1 VPTERPPTCAG
12 CPANATAR
20 GWVPP
25 TGPLTARM
33 VLVGQGP
40 GADEAAVGEP
50 FVGPS
55 GSTLDRWLVRA
66 GVPRERLAIGNVVQ
80 CQLPGNRPP
89 HKAEARHCWR
99 AHVRPWL
106 ESLTAARVV
115 VPVGVPAM
123 EALLGD
129 SATASVAGTVH
140 PVAGGWPAEPF
151 PQPAQPPPAADRLL
165 APILHPAHIIRGQWA
180 AEPAQVRF
188 LRRAWELAN
197 NPAASLPGA
206 LMDVRNPPPGASPTP
221 TLEELREFVTST
233 RALDDRRMACDIE
246 GTQGQLIGVGFSRLA
261 DERTIYIP
269 LLDTDAPY
277 WHNEELAEV
286 DCHLRELLAYPLIM
300 HNGQAFDVP
309 FLESVGYEVP
319 QYIDDTMIRHHIL
332 YAEMEKSLESL
343 AILYCGF
350 PSWKWLSKVG
360 EQGDAK

>member
-1 VPTERPPTCAG
+1 VITRPPACDG
-12 CPANATAR
+12 CPANALAR
-20 GWVPP
+20 GFVPP

-66 GVPRERLAIGNVVQ
+66 GVPREQLAIGNVVQ
-80 CQLPGNRPP
+80 CHMPKNRPP
-89 HKAEARHCWR
+89 RKAEIHHCWK

-106 ESLTAARVV
+106 DSLRQARVI
-115 VPVGVPAM
+115 VPIGVPSM
-123 EALLGD
+123 ETLMGE
-129 SATASVAGTVH
+129 SATASVAGTIH
-140 PVAGGWPAEPF
+140 PTPVEWPASPL
-151 PQPAQPPPAADRLL
+151 ANPPPPPVVPERVL
-165 APILHPAHIIRGQWA
+165 APILHPAHILRGQWP

-188 LRRAWELAN
+188 LRRAWKLAN
-197 NPAASLPGA
+197 NPASLPGA
-206 LMDVRNPPPGASPTP
+206 CVDVREPPPGAIPTP
-221 TLEELREFVTST
+221 TLEELREFVAST
-233 RALDDRRMACDIE
+233 RALADRRMACDIE
-246 GTQGQLIGVGFSRLA
+246 GTQGQLIGVGFCRLA

-277 WHNEELAEV
+277 WHDRELAEV
-286 DCHLRELLAYPLIM
+286 DRHLRELLAYPLIM

-319 QYIDDTMIRHHIL
+319 QYVDDTMIRHHIM
-332 YAEMEKSLESL
+332 YAEMAKGLEEL
-343 AILYCGF
+343 AILYLGF
-350 PSWKWLSKVG
+350 PSWKWMSKVG